1 MMNKSCFCQ
10 NPDKV
15 EIFVIKPQNFDAE
28 IRAYFEAFC
37 GENAD
42 EAKKTGGLEN
52 PPRPVLTLQTNQ
64 YGVLVLEY
72 HFSK

>member
-10 NPDKV
+10 NPDKA
-15 EIFVIKPQNFDAE
+15 EIIVLKPQNFDAE

-42 EAKKTGGLEN
+42 EAKKTGGFSN
-52 PPRPVLTLQTNQ
+52 PPEFKECIKKNKSCYPSLI
-64 YGVLVLEY
+64 E
-72 HFSK
+72 